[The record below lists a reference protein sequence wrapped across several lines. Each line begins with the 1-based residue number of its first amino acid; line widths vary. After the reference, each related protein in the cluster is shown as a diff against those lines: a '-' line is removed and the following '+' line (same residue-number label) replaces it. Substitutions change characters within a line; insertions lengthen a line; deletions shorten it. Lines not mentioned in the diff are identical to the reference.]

1 MMPFKLAEPTTLQEA
16 VNLLDAE
23 DPTIRPLSG
32 GTALMLMMKS
42 GLFVPST
49 LVSLQQVEDDCHGVT
64 TQDDGSLNIG
74 ALTPLR
80 ILEHSADAP
89 AVVRKTM
96 KTLSNVRVRN
106 VARVGGSLAHGD
118 PHMDLPPVMIVLGAS
133 VRVIGP
139 SGERTVKLENFYEGY
154 YETSLAANELIVSV
168 SVPAPN
174 GIRAAYKKVTTRA
187 AEDWPAL
194 GVAAAMRGE
203 GSHITEARIVVSAA
217 TEIPTRLYGA
227 ETVLSG
233 ETISEDLL
241 KRAGDAAVDETNLI
255 TDPQG
260 SAAYKRELLKVTVG
274 RVVRAALEGEVN

>member
-203 GSHITEARIVVSAA
+203 GSDITEARIVVSAA

-241 KRAGDAAVDETNLI
+241 KRAGDEAVDETNLI

-260 SAAYKRELLKVTVG
+260 SAAYKRELLRVTVG
-274 RVVRAALEGEVN
+274 RVVRAALEGEVR